1 MKHGLTGK
9 HFRVSVVLPTYN
21 ERENIV
27 EAIERI
33 SKSLGKNLLETI
45 VVDDNSPDGTWKIV
59 QKLKNPKVR
68 LIRRMRERGLAS
80 ALARGVEETKGN
92 VVVWLDC
99 DLGIPPEVIPGLVEK
114 LKNYDVAI
122 GSRYVKGGK
131 DTRARWRA
139 LLSVIINIFAS
150 LMLGSR
156 IKDYTSGFAAVKKK
170 VFETIKLSKKGFGE
184 YFIEFIFQCI
194 KKNFSIAEIGYV
206 YGNRKGGLSKSDGSI
221 ITLLKYGLQYGFR
234 IIKCRFII

>member
-1 MKHGLTGK
+1 MKHRIK
-9 HFRVSVVLPTYN
+9 EPFRISVVLPTYN

-33 SKSLGKNLLETI
+33 SKTLGENLLEII
-45 VVDDNSPDGTWKIV
+45 VVDDNSPDGTWDIV

-68 LIRRMRERGLAS
+68 LIRRMHEKGLAS

-99 DLGIPPEVIPGLVEK
+99 DLGIPPEVIPRLVEK
-114 LKNYDVAI
+114 LREHEVAI

-139 LLSVIINIFAS
+139 LLSVMINVFAG
-150 LMLGSR
+150 LMLGFHV
-156 IKDYTSGFAAVKKK
+156 KDYTSGFAAVRKE
-170 VFETIKLSKKGFGE
+170 VLNTIKLSKKGFGE
-184 YFIEFIFQCI
+184 YFIEFIYECS
-194 KKNFSIAEIGYV
+194 KKNFSVAEIGYI
-206 YGNRKGGLSKSDGSI
+206 YSNRKGGLSKSDGSI
-221 ITLLKYGLQYGFR
+221 ITLLKYGIQYGFR
-234 IIKCRFII
+234 IIKCRFIT